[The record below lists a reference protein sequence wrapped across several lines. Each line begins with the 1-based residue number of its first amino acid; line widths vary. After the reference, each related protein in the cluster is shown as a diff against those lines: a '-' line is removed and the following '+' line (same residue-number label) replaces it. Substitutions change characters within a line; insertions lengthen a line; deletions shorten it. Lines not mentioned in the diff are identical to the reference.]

1 MPERIS
7 MRTRSL
13 VLLCSLLYPAIIP
26 LRGEPPSGVIANS
39 PNPEPEEKTFQ
50 WGPAITQSFTFLA
63 VEHSIRLTQ
72 GKTRRELSGK
82 VFKDYFASVD
92 NVAGW
97 GDGDGVFTNY
107 IGHPMQG
114 AVASFIQIQND
125 PKGKHLDFGNN
136 SEYWHSRLKA
146 FAWSAA
152 YSTQFEVGPLSE
164 ASIGHVGKTPGTAG
178 AVDLVITPTAG
189 VGLSVLED
197 IVDRYIIR
205 KMEGNTNN
213 RVRKVLLRATLNPN
227 RAFANVLRGKVPWHR
242 DTRPGVWR
250 PQ

>member
-1 MPERIS
+1 
-7 MRTRSL
+7 MRARSL
-13 VLLCSLLYPAIIP
+13 VLFLYAAIVP
-26 LRGEPPSGVIANS
+26 LRGASPSGVIANA
-39 PNPEPEEKTFQ
+39 PNPEPEENTFQ
-50 WGPAITQSFTFLA
+50 WGSAVTQSFAFLA

-82 VFKDYFASVD
+82 VFNDYFDSVSKLQ
-92 NVAGW
+92 GW

-107 IGHPMQG
+107 FCHPLQG

-136 SEYWHSRLKA
+136 AEYWRSRLKA
-146 FAWSAA
+146 FGWSAA
-152 YSTQFEVGPLSE
+152 YSTQFEIGPISE
-164 ASIGHVGKTPGTAG
+164 ASIGHVGKTPGTAA

-197 IVDRYIIR
+197 IIDRYIIR
-205 KMEGNTNN
+205 KMEGNTDS

-227 RAFANVLRGKVPWHR
+227 RAFANVLRWKVPWHR
-242 DTRPGVWR
+242 ETRPGVWR

>member
-1 MPERIS
+1 VFDIIHRL
-7 MRTRSL
+7 RRKGNKTRETVSSPTETCDSKSSSDHFKAEQDGPKGSRCEQDHWSSFYF
-13 VLLCSLLYPAIIP
+13 LCAAIIP
-26 LRGEPPSGVIANS
+26 LRGASPSGVIANP

-50 WGPAITQSFTFLA
+50 WGHAVTQSFAFLA

-82 VFKDYFASVD
+82 LFNDYFDSVSKLQ
-92 NVAGW
+92 GW

-125 PKGKHLDFGNN
+125 PKGKQLDFGNN

-152 YSTQFEVGPLSE
+152 YSTQFEVGPVSE
-164 ASIGHVGKTPGTAG
+164 AQAS
-178 AVDLVITPTAG
+178 
-189 VGLSVLED
+189 
-197 IVDRYIIR
+197 DRSAKYQAR
-205 KMEGNTNN
+205 P
-213 RVRKVLLRATLNPN
+213 VR
-227 RAFANVLRGKVPWHR
+227 
-242 DTRPGVWR
+242 
-250 PQ
+250 

>member
-1 MPERIS
+1 
-7 MRTRSL
+7 
-13 VLLCSLLYPAIIP
+13 
-26 LRGEPPSGVIANS
+26 
-39 PNPEPEEKTFQ
+39 
-50 WGPAITQSFTFLA
+50 
-63 VEHSIRLTQ
+63 
-72 GKTRRELSGK
+72 
-82 VFKDYFASVD
+82 
-92 NVAGW
+92 
-97 GDGDGVFTNY
+97 
-107 IGHPMQG
+107 MQG

-125 PKGKHLDFGNN
+125 PKGKQLDFGNN

-152 YSTQFEVGPLSE
+152 YSTQFEVGPISE
-164 ASIGHVGKTPGTAG
+164 ASIGHVGKIPGTAG

-205 KMEGNTNN
+205 KMEGDTSS
-213 RVRKVLLRATLNPN
+213 RVRKVLLRAMLNPN
-227 RAFANVLRGKVPWHR
+227 RAFANVLRWKVPWHR

>member
-1 MPERIS
+1 

-13 VLLCSLLYPAIIP
+13 ALSLCVFLYAETIP
-26 LRGEPPSGVIANS
+26 LQGEPPSGVIANS

-50 WGPAITQSFTFLA
+50 WGRAVTQSFAFLA
-63 VEHSIRLTQ
+63 IEHSFRLTQ
-72 GKTRRELSGK
+72 SKTRREFSGK
-82 VFKDYFASVD
+82 FLPDYFESVS
-92 NVAGW
+92 NINGW
-97 GDGDGVFTNY
+97 GDGDGIFTNY

-125 PKGKHLDFGNN
+125 PQGKHLDFGNN
-136 SEYWHSRLKA
+136 PEYWHSRLKA

-152 YSTQFEVGPLSE
+152 YSTQFEIGPVSE
-164 ASIGHVGKTPGTAG
+164 ATIGHVGKTPGTAG

-197 IVDRYIIR
+197 VIDRYFIR
-205 KMEGNTNN
+205 KMEGNTSSPL
-213 RVRKVLLRATLNPN
+213 RKILLRSTLNPN

-242 DTRPGVWR
+242 DTRPGVS
-250 PQ
+250 QLQ